1 MELKDK
7 RKEKKIKGELHQV
20 IACICGEFENLGQ
33 A

>member
-7 RKEKKIKGELHQV
+7 WKEKKIKGELNQV
-20 IACICGEFENLGQ
+20 IACIRGEFENLGQ